1 MATVEERLSD
11 LEERRMTNKYKTVRC
26 EWQVVVQ
33 GVDQYG
39 NSTKE
44 REVVSTRG
52 SLEEAW
58 ADLPTYGK
66 ESDWVRGR
74 WLPFNDSG
82 YQILEVQYREVTV
95 KEWDE

>member
-1 MATVEERLSD
+1 MATI
-11 LEERRMTNKYKTVRC
+11 EERRMTFKYKTVRC

-39 NSTKE
+39 MSTKE
-44 REVVSTRG
+44 REVLASWG
-52 SLEEAW
+52 SYDEAK

-66 ESDWVRGR
+66 ESEWVRGR
-74 WLPFNDSG
+74 WLPFNNSG

-95 KEWDE
+95 KEWEE